1 MTKKN
6 ILTIILN
13 SIFVV
18 AFNVFF
24 FVYGGTSHTTS
35 IWICYGFLHFSY
47 LMVLL
52 TSAIETKEYISKL
65 TTYSISLTYFLI
77 ELILAIVA
85 FYYGASLKIKI
96 VISVQTILT
105 ALYLIILVSNL
116 LANDATASK
125 QARHNIENDFIKT
138 ISAKAKYIESITE
151 KPKIKSAISN
161 LYYAIHSSPIKSLS
175 EASVYEEKITNL
187 LDELEE
193 SINQNEEKANEL
205 ILEIDRLINKR
216 NFTLKSKR

>member
-18 AFNVFF
+18 AFNFFF

-77 ELILAIVA
+77 ELILAVA
-85 FYYGASLKIKI
+85 IFYYGASLKIKI

-161 LYYAIHSSPIKSLS
+161 LYCTIHSSPTKRSS
-175 EASVYEEKITNL
+175 EVSVYEEKITNL
-187 LDELEE
+187 LDKLEE
-193 SINQNEEKANEL
+193 SINQNEEKAKEL
-205 ILEIDRLINKR
+205 ILEIDRLINRR

>member
-18 AFNVFF
+18 AYNIFF
-24 FVYGGTSHTTS
+24 FAYGGTSHTTS
-35 IWICYGFLHFSY
+35 IWLCYGFLHFSY
-47 LMVLL
+47 LMILF
-52 TSAIETKEYISKL
+52 SPAIETKEYLSKL

-77 ELILAIVA
+77 ELLLAVA
-85 FYYGASLKIKI
+85 IFYYGASLKIKI

-151 KPKIKSAISN
+151 KPKLKNAISN
-161 LYYAIHSSPIKSLS
+161 LYCTIHSSPTKRSS
-175 EASVYEEKITNL
+175 EVSVYEEKITNL
-187 LDELEE
+187 IDELEE
-193 SINQNEEKANEL
+193 SVNQNEEKAKEL
-205 ILEIDRLINKR
+205 ILEIDRLINRR